1 MKNKMLNNKIKY
13 LTSFMVSILMV
24 FALMVPAFAAKSY
37 TVSFKAGSKGIY
49 TDGST
54 SKNEMVAAN
63 GDLKVSPDTLVADLQ
78 IEEGYYFNGWN
89 YTVKQTNVSKSASY
103 VAQYK
108 RIVNEAVY
116 RVSYVDN
123 FGNELATQKVV
134 TSNIGIVVAENAL
147 NIEGYAVDQLT
158 KTAKVEKDGTQ
169 IVFTYVS
176 TASGE
181 VQTITQ
187 NEVVVVA
194 GGAVDAG
201 ADTPAANTPTVEG
214 GTGNDAGGTGG
225 IGTEEVPEDETPL
238 AGKEKTSSG
247 ISNESLIFGGIVLAV
262 VVIAGTIYVVKTK
275 KKAE

>member
-201 ADTPAANTPTVEG
+201 ANTPAANTPTVEG

-247 ISNESLIFGGIVLAV
+247 ISSESLIFGGIVLAV

>member
-63 GDLKVSPDTLVADLQ
+63 GDLMVSPDTLVADLQ

-89 YTVKQTNVSKSASY
+89 YTVKRTNVSKSASY

-108 RIVNEAVY
+108 RIVDEAVY

-201 ADTPAANTPTVEG
+201 ANTPAANTPTVEG

-247 ISNESLIFGGIVLAV
+247 ISSESLIFGGIVLAV

>member
-176 TASGE
+176 TESGE

-194 GGAVDAG
+194 GGAIDAG
-201 ADTPAANTPTVEG
+201 ANTPTVEG

-247 ISNESLIFGGIVLAV
+247 ISSESLIFGGIVLAV

>member
-24 FALMVPAFAAKSY
+24 FALMVPTFAAKSY

-158 KTAKVEKDGTQ
+158 KTVKVEKEGTQ

-181 VQTITQ
+181 VQTVIE

-201 ADTPAANTPTVEG
+201 ADTPAANTPNAEG

-247 ISNESLIFGGIVLAV
+247 ISSESLIFGGIVLAV